1 MELYCKAI
9 LPDFSPVDGLV
20 VVAIKSGNIRQIP
33 RTRYFLK
40 VCDQNKGHLENG
52 CFFAAVMYLDFFE
65 LPGPN
70 DLASRTITKIH
81 KNGGCLLFGG

>member
-33 RTRYFLK
+33 RTRYFLR
-40 VCDQNKGHLENG
+40 
-52 CFFAAVMYLDFFE
+52 FATKKKDTLKTGAFLQLDFFE

-70 DLASRTITKIH
+70 DLASRTITKIL

>member
-33 RTRYFLK
+33 RTRYFLR
-40 VCDQNKGHLENG
+40 
-52 CFFAAVMYLDFFE
+52 FA
-65 LPGPN
+65 
-70 DLASRTITKIH
+70 TK
-81 KNGGCLLFGG
+81 KDTLKTGAFLQL